1 MKLKFCICALLVFTG
16 LFPGLAHATN
26 CAGLPTTFTGNQFP
40 TGNFFSNFDS
50 GPNASCYLIPFAT
63 GSGGTS
69 GGDLNSIYSKIF
81 YKVNPAYQLIIVGSF
96 PNARYFSITD
106 YDEHSAPAQFILD
119 ENIVPLTSSYINPY
133 LPGASWVPGQKF
145 AASVSFEGTPG
156 TQQKGCEMNGFNV
169 SVNQLDVTYRHAG
182 MDWNS
187 NPNVWAVNPS
197 FGLHIVDT
205 PQHTNPN
212 GAGVIMLR
220 NYLDITPAG
229 SPSPYVIVRDV
240 ASGCAYPA
248 AYAMQTLQIVTNNQ
262 DTGNAWLNSQQAD
275 LHRVYENDYLQPL
288 CFASNPQ
295 SILQWE
301 RGTEYVP
308 GAIPDGSYVTATVK
322 AGEPATLASAGRV
335 MRVRF
340 QIPTTPLTPCA
351 SGCSRTGNEQLRYM
365 SISFQN
371 GGTTLASVAD
381 NAFTNVNGNVTL
393 IVGTGATIPAW
404 ITPANGYT
412 YLNLTTASGYLNL
425 SELNM
430 RNLEPASTFNC
441 SGEIVP
447 YDTAEYTPP
456 TVTGTLGGLMGGY
469 APVVD
474 YPLAAD
480 LATTAGP
487 PPAAGGCA
495 VFPVGKGEVAP
506 SCGVVTDSAIAINTV
521 TTQCPAPGCDQV
533 FVQTQP
539 PPMSIIGVGF
549 GNFTN
554 GLPFAGTSNYLEIT
568 DITQKWSAGYSG
580 DACTVAITSWADYL
594 IQLVANVN
602 QNGVCPMA
610 AQDQITVTVWNPE
623 SLTSATIG
631 PITVQPN

>member
-1 MKLKFCICALLVFTG
+1 
-16 LFPGLAHATN
+16 
-26 CAGLPTTFTGNQFP
+26 
-40 TGNFFSNFDS
+40 
-50 GPNASCYLIPFAT
+50 
-63 GSGGTS
+63 
-69 GGDLNSIYSKIF
+69 
-81 YKVNPAYQLIIVGSF
+81 
-96 PNARYFSITD
+96 
-106 YDEHSAPAQFILD
+106 D

-145 AASVSFEGTPG
+145 AVPISFEGTPG

-169 SVNQLDVTYRHAG
+169 SVNSLDATYRHAG

-187 NPNVWAVNPS
+187 NPNVWEVNPS

-205 PQHTNPN
+205 PEHTNPN

-248 AYAMQTLQIVTNNQ
+248 AYALQTLQIVTNNQ
-262 DTGNAWLNSQQAD
+262 NTGNAWLNSQQAD

-295 SILQWE
+295 SILQWQ

-308 GAIPDGSYVTATVK
+308 GAIPDGSYITATVK
-322 AGEPATLASAGRV
+322 SGEPATLANAGRV

-340 QIPTTPLTPCA
+340 QIPATPPTPCA

-371 GGTTLASVAD
+371 GGNTLASVAD
-381 NAFTNVNGNVTL
+381 NAFTNVDGNVTL
-393 IVGTGATIPAW
+393 IVGTGATIPSW

-412 YLNLTTASGYLNL
+412 FLDLTTASEYLQL

-447 YDTAEYTPP
+447 YDTAEYTPE
-456 TVTGTLGGLMGGY
+456 GGLMGGY

-474 YPLAAD
+474 YPLAQS
-480 LATTAGP
+480 LAQTAGP
-487 PPAAGGCA
+487 PPASSGCA
-495 VFPVGKGEVAP
+495 IFPDGKGAVAP
-506 SCGVVTDSAIAINTV
+506 SCGVLTDSPIHINAV
-521 TTQCPAPGCDQV
+521 STQCQAPGCDQV

-539 PPMSIIGVGF
+539 PPVSIIGVGF
-549 GNFTN
+549 GNFPN
-554 GLPFAGTSNYLEIT
+554 GLPYAGTSNYLEIT
-568 DITQKWSAGYSG
+568 DVTQNWSAGYSG
-580 DACTVAITSWADYL
+580 DACTVSIASWADYL

-602 QNGVCPMA
+602 QNGVCPLA
-610 AQDQITVTVWNPE
+610 AGDQLTVTVWNPE
-623 SLTSATIG
+623 SLTSTSIG
-631 PITVQPN
+631 AVVQAN